1 MLRVGDMAP
10 EFRAETDGGRRIRLS
25 DYRGQKV
32 ILYFYPKDSTPG
44 CMLEACSFRSMHSE
58 FTAKNA
64 VILGVSGD
72 SAESHDRFKTRHNL
86 PFLLL
91 SDSNRTIATA
101 YGAWREKKLLGIGF
115 MWPARATFVIDEEGR
130 IEAVYDKVNVLGHA
144 SRVLDGLVE
153 PAS

>member
-1 MLRVGDMAP
+1 MLSVGDMAP
-10 EFRAETDGGRRIRLS
+10 DFRADTDGGRRIRLS

-44 CMLEACSFRSMHSE
+44 CMLEACSFRSMHAE

-72 SAESHDRFKTRHNL
+72 SAESHERFKARHKL
-86 PFLLL
+86 PFPLL
-91 SDSNRTIATA
+91 SDPNRSIATA
-101 YGAWREKKLLGIGF
+101 YGTWRKRRLLGFPF

-144 SRVLDGLVE
+144 SHVLDGLVE
-153 PAS
+153 PGS